1 MLRLY
6 DFECQDCRVITEQIT
21 EMGTGEVE
29 CPVCCGAAHR
39 IISIPGVSTS
49 NDDSEWI
56 RSVVDVVDKKSGK
69 PYDVEFRRNPTR
81 RNLKAWMDGN
91 NLRHIEPGEK
101 APEPWRPD
109 ARFKDKLAQRK
120 MERERVE
127 MR

>member
-1 MLRLY
+1 MNVRIAGLSPSRSRKWVRARLSARY
-6 DFECQDCRVITEQIT
+6 A
-21 EMGTGEVE
+21 
-29 CPVCCGAAHR
+29 AAHR